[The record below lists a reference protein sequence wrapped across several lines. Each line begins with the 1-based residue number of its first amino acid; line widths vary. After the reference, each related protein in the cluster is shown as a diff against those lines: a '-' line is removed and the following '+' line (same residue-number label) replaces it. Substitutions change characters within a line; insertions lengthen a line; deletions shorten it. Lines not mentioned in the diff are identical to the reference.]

1 MIPLYLANLMHIG
14 MGVID
19 TVVAGQAGAMDLAAV
34 ALGCSVTAP
43 IMVSLGAI
51 LSILG
56 PMVSRLIGE
65 GAEKRVGALLSSG
78 KALAVLLMLPELALL
93 YGGTLLFPY
102 ITDSVEMAS
111 GASRYVQYVMLA
123 VPASLF
129 MRVVQGCWEGYSQTR
144 PAMVVCFFGL
154 ILNIPLNYAFVF
166 GMWGFPALGGAGC
179 GAATAVIHW
188 IMCGMLWALM
198 LLSRQHRTA
207 ALQTLALRI
216 PLADV
221 CLRIWRLGLPLGVAS
236 LCEMSFFCVVTLIIA
251 PLGELVVSAQQIAIN
266 VSGVLYMFPLS
277 LGVAISIRAA
287 YHIGSGNKDAFQAM
301 VRTVL
306 RFTYAAML
314 VFMSCVII
322 WRHEII
328 ALYTDEPLIIELAGS
343 LIVLCALYQISDA
356 TQALMAGLLRGCH
369 DTAVITWANLACYW
383 LLGFPLSC
391 ILIRTDWIIPAMGPA
406 GAWYSFIIS
415 LTVAAFILYLRFRR
429 TVRRIF
435 AD

>member
-123 VPASLF
+123 VPASLL